1 MRDLY
6 TRLNVNKSA
15 SVSELER
22 AIESCWDAKLKKD
35 AATVLLNPQMRE
47 AYDQAHNV
55 LCNIGNLRSNL
66 GLSNSPNWTGAFVS
80 DFYSPPSRTP
90 SQLEI
95 FKHKVKQN
103 NQTNVSKSDDE
114 EGFTQLAV
122 NFLKAHPI
130 LTLIVILVGFALV
143 RSVFEKDEI
152 KPTYN
157 APQQNSARPAADR
170 TQLKPGL
177 PDEAPT
183 LSGPLFADLPDEDQ
197 QRAENNQRPVTNMF
211 GDLVLETSA
220 PRFKPSE
227 SRIAPKS
234 AKTLQLVFHE
244 PEIARPKS
252 GEAQNFSSAS
262 RVAPFE
268 IKASQLGN
276 YLVKLVDTRARND
289 VMTVFVRGGTTVE
302 VEVPLGVFEVRYAY
316 GEKWYG
322 YKHLFG
328 PDTVYSKAETTFDFS
343 SDGNRVTGY
352 TITLYG
358 VRDGN
363 LQTSKIS
370 AEEF

>member
-35 AATVLLNPQMRE
+35 AAMVLLNPQMRE

-66 GLSNSPNWTGAFVS
+66 GLNNSSNWTGTFAA
-80 DFYSPPSRTP
+80 DFSFPPSSTP
-90 SQLEI
+90 SQLEVFRNKI
-95 FKHKVKQN
+95 KRS
-103 NQTNVSKSDDE
+103 NVAGSASDDSD
-114 EGFTQLAV
+114 EGFAIPVL
-122 NFLKAHPI
+122 NFLKQHPL
-130 LTLIVILVGFALV
+130 LTIIVVLVGVAFLW
-143 RSVFEKDEI
+143 SVFNQHFANDES
-152 KPTYN
+152 KPFNTVLQQSR
-157 APQQNSARPAADR
+157 APQDNDRVSETNLPWIEAR
-170 TQLKPGL
+170 
-177 PDEAPT
+177 
-183 LSGPLFADLPDEDQ
+183 
-197 QRAENNQRPVTNMF
+197 QRATAERAKGAFDDLIPESNNF
-211 GDLVLETSA
+211 
-220 PRFKPSE
+220 RFTPAE
-227 SRIAPKS
+227 SQLN
-234 AKTLQLVFHE
+234 AKTAKPLQLAFLE
-244 PEIARPKS
+244 PEITRPQS
-252 GEAQNFSSAS
+252 GAIQNFSAAS

-276 YLVKLVDTRARND
+276 YLVKLVYAHSRHD
-289 VMTVFVRGGTTVE
+289 VMTIFVRGGTTVE

-322 YKHLFG
+322 YNHLFG

>member
-1 MRDLY
+1 MRDFY
-6 TRLNVNKSA
+6 TRLNVNRSA

-22 AIESCWDAKLKKD
+22 AIESCRDAKLKND

-55 LCNIGNLRSNL
+55 LCNIGNLRANL
-66 GLSNSPNWTGAFVS
+66 GLNNSPNWTGTLVS
-80 DFYSPPSRTP
+80 DFYSAPSKPP
-90 SQLEI
+90 SQLEF

-103 NQTNVSKSDDE
+103 NQTSVSKPDEE

-130 LTLIVILVGFALV
+130 LTLIVILIGFALV
-143 RSVFEKDEI
+143 RSIFEKDEI

-157 APQQNSARPAADR
+157 APRQNSASQVANPFDQFDAKPAKAF
-170 TQLKPGL
+170 QP
-177 PDEAPT
+177 
-183 LSGPLFADLPDEDQ
+183 LSIFQ
-197 QRAENNQRPVTNMF
+197 
-211 GDLVLETSA
+211 
-220 PRFKPSE
+220 
-227 SRIAPKS
+227 
-234 AKTLQLVFHE
+234 E

-252 GEAQNFSSAS
+252 GEDQNFSSAA

-276 YLVKLVDTRARND
+276 FLVKLVDTRTRKD
-289 VMTVFVRGGTTVE
+289 VMTIFVRGGTTVE

-322 YKHLFG
+322 HKHLFG
-328 PDTVYSKAETTFDFS
+328 PDTVYSKADTTFDFS

-358 VRDGN
+358 VKDGN

>member
-6 TRLNVNKSA
+6 TRLKVNKSA

-22 AIESCWDAKLKKD
+22 AIETCWNAKLKKD

-66 GLSNSPNWTGAFVS
+66 GLNNSPNWTGAFVS
-80 DFYSPPSRTP
+80 DFYSPPSKTP
-90 SQLEI
+90 SQLEL
-95 FKHKVKQN
+95 FKQKVKQN
-103 NQTNVSKSDDE
+103 NQTNVPKSDDE
-114 EGFTQLAV
+114 TGFTQLAV

-130 LTLIVILVGFALV
+130 LTLIVVIVGFALV
-143 RSVFEKDEI
+143 RSVFEEDNR
-152 KPTYN
+152 KPVQNVPQKLAANPYN
-157 APQQNSARPAADR
+157 TQSLEPAPSTFSFEEATQVETTPAQNR
-170 TQLKPGL
+170 
-177 PDEAPT
+177 T
-183 LSGPLFADLPDEDQ
+183 LSANADSVKGAFDHLIPEAN
-197 QRAENNQRPVTNMF
+197 RRRT
-211 GDLVLETSA
+211 TSA
-220 PRFKPSE
+220 GQLGSKPA
-227 SRIAPKS
+227 RKFQPL
-234 AKTLQLVFHE
+234 TLFQE

-252 GEAQNFSSAS
+252 GEAQNFSSAP

-276 YLVKLVDTRARND
+276 YLVKLVDARARND

-302 VEVPLGVFEVRYAY
+302 VEVPLGMFEVRYAY